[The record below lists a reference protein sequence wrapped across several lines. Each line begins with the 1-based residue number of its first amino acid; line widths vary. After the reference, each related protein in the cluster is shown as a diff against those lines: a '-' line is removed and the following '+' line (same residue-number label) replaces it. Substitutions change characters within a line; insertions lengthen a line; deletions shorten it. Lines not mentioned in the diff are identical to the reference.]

1 MMVSSFYPLSPAQA
15 GVSCGK
21 QSLIPNQIPAFA
33 GMSGGF

>member
-1 MMVSSFYPLSPAQA
+1 MSVSPFYPISPAQA
-15 GVSCGK
+15 GGSRGK